1 MPLVLNPELVAS
13 SMRVYPD
20 EDWYHVPARAGN
32 GLDWPKVVEIKN
44 NARHRT
50 KSRGLNFIV
59 TPRPLYHQKHLE
71 KPVHGRI
78 GGKAYNSRIQRGS
91 VESIRYL
98 LWATVNLMYQAR
110 RIVLAVYGL
119 AVAFVFL
126 FVPWTENTG
135 YWWLWSRPNAVV
147 LSNNDI
153 LSEARRNW
161 ESDFRANDKFAVGN
175 RWIRTIQEARPEDKN
190 KVREQAKNALATA
203 SLRQAELSD
212 RRSMS
217 DQEVFDWLSQKNNFN
232 NTFPEKANLDSASRQ
247 KLLDDWK
254 KTVPPAK
261 EWNER
266 VQYAKVDYR
275 RIGMELLAL
284 TALCSVGFVLSPRT
298 PATRL

>member
-1 MPLVLNPELVAS
+1 M
-13 SMRVYPD
+13 
-20 EDWYHVPARAGN
+20 
-32 GLDWPKVVEIKN
+32 
-44 NARHRT
+44 
-50 KSRGLNFIV
+50 
-59 TPRPLYHQKHLE
+59 
-71 KPVHGRI
+71 
-78 GGKAYNSRIQRGS
+78 
-91 VESIRYL
+91 